1 MSRLEGSPSLE
12 LRWLRRNLSLDVLS
26 SIGVGVMLAMVAS
39 LLPSAA
45 RQAGMAPVVL
55 ALLAAVP
62 YIANL
67 LSSFGSR
74 FGAHSTRQL
83 GLMRVAG
90 ASMVLAGR
98 GHPDRSGRG
107 PRGVRVLAEPLARR
121 PAARPRLGSRS
132 TRPTRVVG
140 IMGLFGSARSAALAT
155 AAFAGGMLADQIGGF
170 TAIAVM
176 GTIGVVCS
184 TGYFGLRSSTT
195 PMLPAYNA
203 RTSFGT
209 LLSKPV
215 LRRVVVA
222 HGFYGAG
229 VVAAVPLFAM
239 VHVDRLNL
247 SMGQVGVIGVIGA
260 IVTTATYPFW
270 GLMVD
275 RIGSLAALRL
285 GTVLGLLAIVGYLV
299 APSVILLWVAAAA
312 MGAAG
317 AASDTAIVA
326 ILSEETTLEERG
338 PALAGWNGTTGIWG
352 IASPLAM
359 SLFLGL
365 GVISVNQGLAIAA
378 FTSLI
383 GVGLYLATDRRTAV
397 VKRAVTDSRMAH
409 GLRGI
414 RAIALDR

>member
-1 MSRLEGSPSLE
+1 
-12 LRWLRRNLSLDVLS
+12 
-26 SIGVGVMLAMVAS
+26 
-39 LLPSAA
+39 
-45 RQAGMAPVVL
+45 
-55 ALLAAVP
+55 
-62 YIANL
+62 
-67 LSSFGSR
+67 
-74 FGAHSTRQL
+74 
-83 GLMRVAG
+83 
-90 ASMVLAGR
+90 
-98 GHPDRSGRG
+98 
-107 PRGVRVLAEPLARR
+107 
-121 PAARPRLGSRS
+121 
-132 TRPTRVVG
+132 
-140 IMGLFGSARSAALAT
+140 MGLFGSARSAALAT

-285 GTVLGLLAIVGYLV
+285 GTLLGLLAIVGYLV

-365 GVISVNQGLAIAA
+365 GIISVNQGLAIAA